1 MKAINSSS
9 EGTESSRVKKKKL
22 YSFVIS
28 VTKKLVNVQN
38 AILPKSFHYVSY
50 PVLLFKLN
58 CNTSEK

>member
-9 EGTESSRVKKKKL
+9 EGTKSSRVKKKN

-28 VTKKLVNVQN
+28 VTKKLVNEQN
-38 AILPKSFHYVSY
+38 TILPKSFHYVSY

>member
-9 EGTESSRVKKKKL
+9 EGTKSSRVKKKQL
-22 YSFVIS
+22 FVIS

-38 AILPKSFHYVSY
+38 TILPKSFHYVSY